1 MTVAYNSASTATSLR
16 GNKFYE
22 DLLTAD
28 GVTLRVLSLLQIA
41 LLAVSHQLSAT
52 ING

>member
-1 MTVAYNSASTATSLR
+1 LLGSPVGSTAICRSI
-16 GNKFYE
+16 
-22 DLLTAD
+22 D
-28 GVTLRVLSLLQIA
+28 LLQIA